1 MGMRSHRRAGD
12 ARRSRNVGRRGFSLI
27 EVSIALGILAFGLL
41 MVSVMQVQAFR
52 QGSKG
57 RHVYSAAMIGREQIE
72 QIQRAPFT
80 SLQTK
85 LWGDPAPWMVGVGLT
100 NGAVQTN
107 VQNAGGG
114 VSLEHT
120 YNVAWQ
126 ISAVPGVSDLRNV
139 ELEVTW
145 TEVNNQG
152 VKPTRTGLPTVQL
165 STMVVNNS
173 K

>member
-1 MGMRSHRRAGD
+1 MALRNRRRAGD
-12 ARRSRNVGRRGFSLI
+12 ARRARHAGRRGFSLI

-41 MVSVMQVQAFR
+41 MVAVMQIQAIR

-57 RHVYSAAMIGREQIE
+57 RHVYTAAMIGREQIE
-72 QIQRAPFT
+72 QIQRVPFT

-85 LWGDPAPWMVGVGLT
+85 AWGDGAAWMAGVGLT
-100 NGAVQTN
+100 DGAVLHN
-107 VQNAGGG
+107 VQNSGGG
-114 VSLEHT
+114 VSLEQT

-126 ISAVPGVSDLRNV
+126 ISAVPGASDLRNV

-145 TEVNNQG
+145 QELNARG